1 MSYKVQYS
9 ADARRDLR
17 NIYYYISQELQVP
30 DTAKNQ
36 SRRIMDA
43 VKSLEE
49 MPMRHSLYRDEP
61 WHSLGLRFLP
71 VDNYIILY
79 LPDEEKEVV
88 SIVRI
93 MYGGRDISKQLE
105 ENEQEK

>member
-9 ADARRDLR
+9 AEARQDLKDIF
-17 NIYYYISQELQVP
+17 NYIAQELFVP

-36 SRRIMDA
+36 TRRIMDA
-43 VKSLEE
+43 VKSLDEV
-49 MPMRHSLYRDEP
+49 PMRHSLYRDEP
-61 WHSLGLRFLP
+61 WHSRGLRFLP

-105 ENEQEK
+105 ENE

>member
-1 MSYKVQYS
+1 MSYKVRYS
-9 ADARRDLR
+9 AEARQDLR
-17 NIYYYISQELQVP
+17 DIFNYIALELLVP

-36 SRRIMDA
+36 THRIMDA
-43 VKSLEE
+43 VKSLDE
-49 MPMRHSLYRDEP
+49 MPMRHTLYKDEP
-61 WHSLGLRFLP
+61 WHSLGLRVLP
-71 VDNYIILY
+71 VNNYIILY

-105 ENEQEK
+105 ETQF

>member
-9 ADARRDLR
+9 AEARQDLR
-17 NIYYYISQELQVP
+17 DIFNYIAQELLVP

-36 SRRIMDA
+36 TRRIMDA
-43 VKSLEE
+43 VKSLDEI
-49 MPMRHSLYRDEP
+49 PMRHSLYRD
-61 WHSLGLRFLP
+61 
-71 VDNYIILY
+71 
-79 LPDEEKEVV
+79 EKEVV

-105 ENEQEK
+105 ENE

>member
-1 MSYKVQYS
+1 MSYQVQYS
-9 ADARRDLR
+9 AEAKQDLKD
-17 NIYYYISQELQVP
+17 IYNYIAQNLMVT

-36 SRRIMDA
+36 TRRIMDA
-43 VKSLEE
+43 VKSLDE

-61 WHSLGLRFLP
+61 WYSLGLRFIP

-79 LPDEEKEVV
+79 LLDEEKEVV

-105 ENEQEK
+105 ENK

>member
-1 MSYKVQYS
+1 
-9 ADARRDLR
+9 
-17 NIYYYISQELQVP
+17 
-30 DTAKNQ
+30 
-36 SRRIMDA
+36 
-43 VKSLEE
+43 
-49 MPMRHSLYRDEP
+49 MRHSLYRDEP
-61 WHSLGLRFLP
+61 WHCCGLRFLP

-105 ENEQEK
+105 ENE

>member
-9 ADARRDLR
+9 AEARQDLR
-17 NIYYYISQELQVP
+17 GIFNYIALELLVP

-36 SRRIMDA
+36 TRRIMDA
-43 VKSLEE
+43 VKSLDEV
-49 MPMRHSLYRDEP
+49 PMRHSLYRDEP
-61 WHSLGLRFLP
+61 WYSLGLRFLP

-79 LPDEEKEVV
+79 LPNEEKQIV
-88 SIVRI
+88 SVVRI

-105 ENEQEK
+105 ETE

>member
-9 ADARRDLR
+9 AEARQDLR
-17 NIYYYISQELQVP
+17 DIFNYIALELLVP
-30 DTAKNQ
+30 DMAKKQ
-36 SRRIMDA
+36 TRRIMYA
-43 VKSLEE
+43 VKSLDE
-49 MPMRHSLYRDEP
+49 MPMRHTLYKDEP

-79 LPDEEKEVV
+79 LPDEQKEVV

-105 ENEQEK
+105 ETDL